1 MATKPN
7 ENKHS
12 LASVMLVIVI
22 FGAFAV
28 MLLVPLPIFNAVRAA
43 EQRQLIAWLGMETDQ
58 WIMMQILDV
67 LESVNKEVMAAFVSA
82 ELSGNEKIDR
92 WVLDRA
98 YAGTVWAHIILY
110 RGGMLAMWTLFALPC
125 ILAAVNDGHFR
136 RQISKASF
144 TSQSPML
151 HKRGVDLG
159 KLVAALIVA
168 WLFVPIYVSTWVAP
182 FAIVGLSF
190 AWWLWVANLQ
200 KRL

>member
-1 MATKPN
+1 MASQPK

-28 MLLVPLPIFNAVRAA
+28 MLLVPLPVFNAVRDA
-43 EQRQLIAWLGMETDQ
+43 EQRQLVAWLGIDSDQ
-58 WIMMQILDV
+58 WVMNQIFDV
-67 LESVNKEVMAAFVSA
+67 LEAISKEVTAAFVNA

-92 WVLDRA
+92 WLMTRA
-98 YAGTVWAHIILY
+98 YAGTVWAHVILY

-125 ILAAVNDGHFR
+125 IFAAMTDGHFR
-136 RQISKASF
+136 RQIAKASF

-151 HKRGVDLG
+151 HKRGVDLA
-159 KLVAALIVA
+159 KLIAALLVA
-168 WLFVPIYVSTWVAP
+168 WLFAPIYVSTWVAP
-182 FAIVGLSF
+182 FAIAGLSF

>member
-1 MATKPN
+1 
-7 ENKHS
+7 
-12 LASVMLVIVI
+12 MLVIVI

-28 MLLVPLPIFNAVRAA
+28 MLLVPLPVFNAVRDA
-43 EQRQLIAWLGMETDQ
+43 EQRQLVSWLGTDTHQ
-58 WIMMQILDV
+58 WVMNQIFDV
-67 LESVNKEVMAAFVSA
+67 LEAINKEVTAAFVSS

-92 WVLDRA
+92 WVMTRA
-98 YAGTVWAHIILY
+98 YAGTVWAHVILY
-110 RGGMLAMWTLFALPC
+110 RCGMLAMWTIFALPC
-125 ILAAVNDGHFR
+125 MFAAMSDGHFR

-151 HKRGVDLG
+151 HKRGVDLA
-159 KLVAALIVA
+159 KLVAALLVA
-168 WLFVPIYVSTWVAP
+168 WLFAPIYVSTWVAP

>member
-1 MATKPN
+1 MAAQQK
-7 ENKHS
+7 EKKHS

-28 MLLVPLPIFNAVRAA
+28 MLLVPLPVFNAVRDA
-43 EQRQLIAWLGMETDQ
+43 EQRQLVSWLGTDTHQ
-58 WIMMQILDV
+58 WVMNQIFDV
-67 LESVNKEVMAAFVSA
+67 LEAINKEVTAAFVSS

-92 WVLDRA
+92 WVMTRA
-98 YAGTVWAHIILY
+98 YAGTVWAHVILY
-110 RGGMLAMWTLFALPC
+110 RCGMLAMWTIFALPC
-125 ILAAVNDGHFR
+125 MFAAMSDGHFR

-151 HKRGVDLG
+151 HKRGVDLA
-159 KLVAALIVA
+159 KLVAALLVA
-168 WLFVPIYVSTWVAP
+168 WLFAPIYVSTWVAP